1 VGGRVTRYPLKL
13 SFGYGVWPY
22 EDSQGNLWLGD
33 QSGVFRL
40 RDGQVTRY
48 TEQDGVPTRTFL
60 RPYCE
65 DDEGQSALAHIEEL
79 QPDVVVLDIDM
90 PPPDGLAVARRL
102 HEQRSAVA
110 AIFLTMHKDEALLNA
125 ALEVGVKGF
134 IVKDGAASEIVG
146 CIKAVAAG
154 QSFFSPTLSG
164 HLLARRNR
172 ADSLAGQSSSIND
185 LTASERRVLLLIGE
199 SKTNQQIA
207 GELFISV
214 RTVEH
219 HRSNIC
225 AKLGLSGKNALLTF
239 ALTHKSEL

>member
-1 VGGRVTRYPLKL
+1 MSKEIRIVIADDHPIFRRGLRTVIEADPLLK
-13 SFGYGVWPY
+13 VVA
-22 EDSQGNLWLGD
+22 EAD
-33 QSGVFRL
+33 
-40 RDGQVTRY
+40 DG
-48 TEQDGVPTRTFL
+48 E
-60 RPYCE
+60 
-65 DDEGQSALAHIEEL
+65 SALARIEEL

-134 IVKDGAASEIVG
+134 IVKDGAVNEIVG

-164 HLLARRNR
+164 HLLTGRNR

-185 LTASERRVLLLIGE
+185 LTASERRVLLLVAE
-199 SKTNQQIA
+199 SKSNKEIA
-207 GELFISV
+207 EKMFISV

-225 AKLGLSGKNALLTF
+225 AKLGLTGRQALLTF
-239 ALTHKSEL
+239 ALAHKSEL